1 MKKEISINEFADE
14 LMSRIDKAKTID
26 CCKEEI
32 RLLAEMAKKKMG
44 SERIMVEW
52 KD

>member
-1 MKKEISINEFADE
+1 MKKEISIKEFADE
-14 LMSRIDKAKTID
+14 LMSRIDNAKGIE

-44 SERIMVEW
+44 NDRIMVEW

>member
-1 MKKEISINEFADE
+1 MKKEISIREFADE
-14 LMSRIDKAKTID
+14 LMTRIDDAKTID

-32 RLLAEMAKKKMG
+32 RLLAEMAKRKMG
-44 SERIMVEW
+44 DDRITVEW

>member
-1 MKKEISINEFADE
+1 MKKEISIREFADE
-14 LMSRIDKAKTID
+14 LVSRIDDAKTID

-32 RLLAEMAKKKMG
+32 RLLAEMAKRRMG
-44 SERIMVEW
+44 DDRITVEW